1 MFGNNGREFALSLP
15 KQPKC
20 KVNRCRFHFLKMDC
34 RCHNSFFSVDCWFF
48 LRGQSPE
55 SFRRHVAYRFY
66 PLEGLNIATCYHA
79 NNFQRENTVE
89 INRSGDEG
97 KGRCERPPPLPSV
110 LFTLKSLLI
119 LPLMIKIT
127 IITGLRLGYQPLFGK
142 MSPHSSPR
150 RGGSRPD
157 PGDGGN
163 RAYTGLP

>member
-1 MFGNNGREFALSLP
+1 MFRNNGREFALSLP

-89 INRSGDEG
+89 INRSGDVG
-97 KGRCERPPPLPSV
+97 KGRFERPPPLPSV
-110 LFTLKSLLI
+110 LFMLRSLLI

-127 IITGLRLGYQPLFGK
+127 II
-142 MSPHSSPR
+142 
-150 RGGSRPD
+150 
-157 PGDGGN
+157 
-163 RAYTGLP
+163 AGLPWNFLDFHAVLQRFSSISQANSKNILDECLNVLLVN

>member
-89 INRSGDEG
+89 INRSGDVG
-97 KGRCERPPPLPSV
+97 KGRFERPPPLPSV
-110 LFTLKSLLI
+110 LF
-119 LPLMIKIT
+119 M
-127 IITGLRLGYQPLFGK
+127 LRSFAPYDK
-142 MSPHSSPR
+142 NNNYR
-150 RGGSRPD
+150 RPTMKFS
-157 PGDGGN
+157 
-163 RAYTGLP
+163 